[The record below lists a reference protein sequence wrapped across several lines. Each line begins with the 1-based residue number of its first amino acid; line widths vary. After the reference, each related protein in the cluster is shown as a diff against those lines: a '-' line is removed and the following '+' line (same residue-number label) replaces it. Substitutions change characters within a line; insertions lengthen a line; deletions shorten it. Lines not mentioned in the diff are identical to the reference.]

1 MGPAMVTKAPR
12 PLWLAVVGVVTLFG
26 SLGSAASG
34 PAAVHYR
41 GSHVSM
47 GTTYGIQLYGDG
59 RDDLPLV
66 AERAFDEVD
75 RIDRL
80 MSVYKRNSAVSF
92 INRRAGREA
101 VLVEP
106 ELFDF
111 LQRCL
116 AFSRQSQGA
125 FDVTVQ
131 PLMRVWGFFGGPGR
145 LPPQTELRN
154 VLQRV
159 GYRKL
164 SLDPGRRTVRFL
176 REGMALDLGGIAKG
190 YAVDRVVSL
199 LREYRIESALV
210 SAGGSTVFGLGAPPG
225 KSAWRVK
232 VRDPVSPRDPR
243 RSALTVWL
251 ENQCLSISGSYE
263 NSFTHQGVTYSH
275 IMDPRIGRP
284 VQGLL
289 SVAVVAGSGME
300 GDALDNALF
309 VMGPEKARS
318 YLKRYSRVQ
327 AYYFLPRKEA
337 GWKMLAVPAAAGAG
351 YSD

>member
-1 MGPAMVTKAPR
+1 MAMKCGLAPI
-12 PLWLAVVGVVTLFG
+12 LVFLVGATTLVC
-26 SLGSAASG
+26 SLGASG
-34 PAAVHYR
+34 SRPAVAYYR

-47 GTTYGIQLYGDG
+47 GTTYGIQLYGTG
-59 RDDLPLV
+59 RGDLPLV

-80 MSVYKRNSAVSF
+80 MSVYKRNSSVSF
-92 INRRAGREA
+92 INRRAGREP

-131 PLMRVWGFFGGPGR
+131 PLMKVWGFFGGPGR
-145 LPPQTELRN
+145 LPSERELRN
-154 VLQRV
+154 ALQTV

-164 SLDPGRRTVRFL
+164 SLDPGRRTVQFL

-210 SAGGSTVFGLGAPPG
+210 SAGGSTVFGLGTPPG
-225 KSAWRVK
+225 KTAWRVR
-232 VRDPVSPRDPR
+232 VRDPVSPRDPQK
-243 RSALTVWL
+243 SALAVSL

-263 NSFTHQGVTYSH
+263 NSFVREGVTYSH
-275 IMDPRIGRP
+275 IMDPRTGRP

-318 YLKRYSRVQ
+318 YLKRYPQVQ
-327 AYYFLPRKEA
+327 AYYFVPREEKGWEMLSVLP
-337 GWKMLAVPAAAGAG
+337 VAGAG
-351 YSD
+351 SSN

>member
-1 MGPAMVTKAPR
+1 MEMRGLVQILVFLVGAP
-12 PLWLAVVGVVTLFG
+12 TLLC
-26 SLGSAASG
+26 SLGVPGSV
-34 PAAVHYR
+34 PAVAHYR

-47 GTTYGIQLYGDG
+47 GTTYRIQLYGAG
-59 RDDLPLV
+59 REDLPLV
-66 AERAFDEVD
+66 AESAFDEVD

-92 INRRAGREA
+92 INRRAGREP

-131 PLMRVWGFFGGPGR
+131 PLMRAWGFFGGQGR
-145 LPPQTELRN
+145 LPPETELRRA
-154 VLQRV
+154 LQRV

-164 SLDPGRRTVRFL
+164 SLDPDRRTVRFS
-176 REGMALDLGGIAKG
+176 RDGMALDLGGIAKG

-225 KSAWRVK
+225 KTAWTVK
-232 VRDPVSPRDPR
+232 VRDPAFPRDPQ
-243 RSALTVWL
+243 RSALAVPL

-263 NSFTHQGVTYSH
+263 NAFSFEGVTYSH
-275 IMDPRIGRP
+275 IMDPRSGRP

-289 SVAVVAGSGME
+289 SVAVVAGTGTE

-309 VMGPEKARS
+309 VMGPKKAQG
-318 YLKRYSRVQ
+318 YLKRYPRVQ
-327 AYYFLPRKEA
+327 AYYFLPRKKK
-337 GWKMLAVPAAAGAG
+337 GWKMLSVPPAQTSES
-351 YSD
+351 SD

>member
-1 MGPAMVTKAPR
+1 MAMKFLVQI
-12 PLWLAVVGVVTLFG
+12 LVFLVGATTL
-26 SLGSAASG
+26 LGSPGAPGSG
-34 PAAVHYR
+34 PAVAHYR
-41 GSHVSM
+41 GSHASM
-47 GTTYGIQLYGDG
+47 GTTYRIQLYGAG
-59 RDDLPLV
+59 REDLGLV
-66 AERAFDEVD
+66 AESAFDEVD

-92 INRRAGREA
+92 INRRAGREPVRVA
-101 VLVEP
+101 P

-131 PLMRVWGFFGGPGR
+131 PLMRAWGFFGGEGR
-145 LPPQTELRN
+145 LPSETELRK
-154 VLQRV
+154 VLRRV

-164 SLDPGRRTVRFL
+164 SLDPGRRTVRFG
-176 REGMALDLGGIAKG
+176 RDGMALDLGGIAKG

-225 KSAWRVK
+225 KTAWKIK
-232 VRDPVSPRDPR
+232 VRDPAFPRDPQ
-243 RSALTVWL
+243 RSALTVAL
-251 ENQCLSISGSYE
+251 ENRCLSVSGSYE
-263 NSFTHQGVTYSH
+263 NSFSVEGVTHSH
-275 IMDPRIGRP
+275 IMDPRSGRP
-284 VQGLL
+284 VQGVL

-309 VMGPEKARS
+309 VMGPEKAHG
-318 YLKRYSRVQ
+318 YLKRYPRVQ
-327 AYYFLPRKEA
+327 AYYFLPSRNN
-337 GWKMLAVPAAAGAG
+337 GWKLLSVPPAPVAEP
-351 YSD
+351 SD

>member
-1 MGPAMVTKAPR
+1 MEMRGLVQI
-12 PLWLAVVGVVTLFG
+12 LVFLVGTPTLLC
-26 SLGSAASG
+26 SLGVPGSV
-34 PAAVHYR
+34 PAVAHYR

-47 GTTYGIQLYGDG
+47 GTTYRIQLYGAG
-59 RDDLPLV
+59 REDLPLV
-66 AERAFDEVD
+66 AESAFDEVD

-92 INRRAGREA
+92 INRRAGREP
-101 VLVEP
+101 VVVEP

-131 PLMRVWGFFGGPGR
+131 PLMRAWGFFGGQGR
-145 LPPQTELRN
+145 LPPETELRRA
-154 VLQRV
+154 LQRV

-164 SLDPGRRTVRFL
+164 SLDPDRRTVRFS
-176 REGMALDLGGIAKG
+176 RDGMALDLGGIAKG

-225 KSAWRVK
+225 KTAWTVR
-232 VRDPVSPRDPR
+232 VRDPAFPRDPQ
-243 RSALTVWL
+243 RSALTVPL

-263 NSFTHQGVTYSH
+263 NSFSFEGVTYSH
-275 IMDPRIGRP
+275 IMDPRSGRP

-289 SVAVVAGSGME
+289 SVAVVAGTGTE

-309 VMGPEKARS
+309 VMGPKKAQG
-318 YLKRYSRVQ
+318 YLKRYPQVQ
-327 AYYFLPRKEA
+327 AYYFLPLKKK
-337 GWKMLAVPAAAGAG
+337 GWKMLSVPPAQTSES
-351 YSD
+351 SD

>member
-1 MGPAMVTKAPR
+1 MAMKGLAQILVFLVGAP
-12 PLWLAVVGVVTLFG
+12 TLFL
-26 SLGSAASG
+26 SLGVPRSDPPVA
-34 PAAVHYR
+34 HYL
-41 GSHVSM
+41 GSHASM
-47 GTTYGIQLYGDG
+47 GTTYRIQLYGTG
-59 RDDLPLV
+59 RKDLPLV
-66 AERAFDEVD
+66 AETVFDEVD

-92 INRRAGREA
+92 INRRAGREP
-101 VLVEP
+101 VPVEP

-116 AFSRQSQGA
+116 AFSRQSGGA

-131 PLMRVWGFFGGPGR
+131 PLMRVWGFFGGRGR
-145 LPPQTELRN
+145 LPPETELRN
-154 VLQRV
+154 AVRRV

-164 SLDPGRRTVRFL
+164 SLDPDRRTVRFTL
-176 REGMALDLGGIAKG
+176 DGMAIDLGGIAKG

-225 KSAWRVK
+225 KTAWKIK
-232 VRDPVSPRDPR
+232 VRDPAYPRDPQ
-243 RSALTVWL
+243 RSALTVAL
-251 ENQCLSISGSYE
+251 ENRCLSVSGSYE
-263 NSFTHQGVTYSH
+263 NSFVHEGVTYSH
-275 IMDPRIGRP
+275 IMDPRRGRP

-309 VMGPEKARS
+309 VMGPKKAQG
-318 YLKRYSRVQ
+318 YLKRYPRVQ
-327 AYYFLPRKEA
+327 AYYFLPQEKK
-337 GWKMLAVPAAAGAG
+337 GWRVLSVPPAQRTES
-351 YSD
+351 SD

>member
-1 MGPAMVTKAPR
+1 MTMKRLAQILVFLVGAP
-12 PLWLAVVGVVTLFG
+12 TLLC
-26 SLGSAASG
+26 SLGAAGSG
-34 PAAVHYR
+34 PAVAHYR
-41 GSHVSM
+41 GSHASM
-47 GTTYGIQLYGDG
+47 GTTYRIQLYGAG
-59 RDDLPLV
+59 REDLPLV
-66 AERAFDEVD
+66 AESAFDEVD

-92 INRRAGREA
+92 INRRAGREP
-101 VLVEP
+101 VPVEP

-131 PLMRVWGFFGGPGR
+131 PLMRAWGFFGGRGR
-145 LPPQTELRN
+145 LPPETELRQA
-154 VLQRV
+154 LQRV

-164 SLDPGRRTVRFL
+164 SLDPGRRTVRFT
-176 REGMALDLGGIAKG
+176 RDGMALDLGGIAKG

-199 LREYRIESALV
+199 LRENRIQSALV

-225 KSAWRVK
+225 KSAWKIK
-232 VRDPVSPRDPR
+232 VRDPAFPRDPQ
-243 RSALTVWL
+243 RSALTVAL

-263 NSFTHQGVTYSH
+263 NSFRSEGVTYSH
-275 IMDPRIGRP
+275 IMDPRSGHP

-289 SVAVVAGSGME
+289 SVAVVAGTGME

-309 VMGPEKARS
+309 VMGPAKAQG
-318 YLKRYSRVQ
+318 YLKRYPRVQ
-327 AYYFLPRKEA
+327 AYYFLPVEKKGWKVLSVPSDEEA
-337 GWKMLAVPAAAGAG
+337 GS
-351 YSD
+351 SD

>member
-1 MGPAMVTKAPR
+1 MVRKALTPV
-12 PLWLAVVGVVTLFG
+12 LVAVVGALSVFCGVGSSSSGPVVT
-26 SLGSAASG
+26 
-34 PAAVHYR
+34 HYR
-41 GSHVSM
+41 GSHLSM

-80 MSVYKRNSAVSF
+80 MSVYKQNSAISF

-116 AFSRQSQGA
+116 AFSRQSRGA

-131 PLMRVWGFFGGPGR
+131 PLMRVWGFFGGQGR
-145 LPPQTELRN
+145 VPPATELRDA
-154 VLQRV
+154 LQKV

-164 SLDPGRRTVRFL
+164 SLDPGRRTVRFR

-199 LREYRIESALV
+199 LREYRIKRALV

-225 KSAWRVK
+225 KTAWKVK
-232 VRDPVSPRDPR
+232 VRDPVFPRDPQK
-243 RSALTVWL
+243 SALTISL

-263 NSFTHQGVTYSH
+263 NSFSLEGVTYSH
-275 IMDPRIGRP
+275 IMDPRRGRP

-289 SVAVVAGSGME
+289 SVAVVAGSGMK

-309 VMGPEKARS
+309 VMGPENAQS
-318 YLKRYSRVQ
+318 YLKRYPRVQ
-327 AYYFLPRKEA
+327 AYYFLPQKEK
-337 GWKMLAVPAAAGAG
+337 GWKMLYFPPAAGSEP
-351 YSD
+351 SD

>member
-1 MGPAMVTKAPR
+1 MAMKSLALILVFLVGAP
-12 PLWLAVVGVVTLFG
+12 TLPC
-26 SLGSAASG
+26 SLGAAG
-34 PAAVHYR
+34 TDPAVAHYR

-47 GTTYGIQLYGDG
+47 GTTYRIQLYGAG

-92 INRRAGREA
+92 INRRAGREP
-101 VLVEP
+101 VPVEP

-111 LQRCL
+111 LRRCL
-116 AFSRQSQGA
+116 AFSRQSRGA

-131 PLMRVWGFFGGPGR
+131 PLMRAWGFFGGPGR
-145 LPPQTELRN
+145 LPPETELRKA
-154 VLQRV
+154 LQRV

-164 SLDPGRRTVRFL
+164 SLDSGRRTVRFA
-176 REGMALDLGGIAKG
+176 RDGMALDLGGIAKG
-190 YAVDRVVSL
+190 YAVDRAVSL

-225 KSAWRVK
+225 KTAWKIK
-232 VRDPVSPRDPR
+232 VRDPAFPRDPR
-243 RSALTVWL
+243 RSALTVAL
-251 ENQCLSISGSYE
+251 ENRCLSVSGSYE
-263 NSFTHQGVTYSH
+263 NAFVHEGVTYSH
-275 IMDPRIGRP
+275 IMDPRRGRP

-289 SVAVVAGSGME
+289 SVAVVAASGME

-309 VMGPEKARS
+309 VMGPKKAQG
-318 YLKRYSRVQ
+318 YLKRYPGVQ
-327 AYYFLPRKEA
+327 AYYFLPLEKK
-337 GWKMLAVPAAAGAG
+337 GWRVLSVPPAQRAE
-351 YSD
+351 SSN

>member
-1 MGPAMVTKAPR
+1 MAMKG
-12 PLWLAVVGVVTLFG
+12 LAQILVFLVGTPTLFFGLGVSG
-26 SLGSAASG
+26 SDPAAS
-34 PAAVHYR
+34 HYR

-47 GTTYGIQLYGDG
+47 GTTYRIQLYGAA

-80 MSVYKRNSAVSF
+80 MSIYKRNSSVSF
-92 INRRAGREA
+92 INRRAGREP

-116 AFSRQSQGA
+116 AFSRHSQGA

-131 PLMRVWGFFGGPGR
+131 PLMRVWGFFRGRGR
-145 LPPQTELRN
+145 LPPETALRN
-154 VLQRV
+154 AVRKV
-159 GYRKL
+159 GYRKV
-164 SLDPGRRTVRFL
+164 SLDPDRRTVRFAL
-176 REGMALDLGGIAKG
+176 DGMALDLGGIAKG

-225 KSAWRVK
+225 KTAWKIK
-232 VRDPVSPRDPR
+232 VRDPAFPRDPHK
-243 RSALTVWL
+243 SALTVAL
-251 ENQCLSISGSYE
+251 ENRCLSVSGSYE
-263 NSFTHQGVTYSH
+263 NSFVHQGVTYSH
-275 IMDPRIGRP
+275 IMDPRRGRP

-309 VMGPEKARS
+309 VMGPKKAQG
-318 YLKRYSRVQ
+318 YLKRYPRVQ
-327 AYYFLPRKEA
+327 AHYFLPLEKK
-337 GWKMLAVPAAAGAG
+337 GWKVWSVPPVRRAES
-351 YSD
+351 SD

>member
-1 MGPAMVTKAPR
+1 MAMKGLAQILVFLVGAT
-12 PLWLAVVGVVTLFG
+12 PLVC
-26 SLGSAASG
+26 SLGALGSG
-34 PAAVHYR
+34 PAATHYR
-41 GSHVSM
+41 GSHASM
-47 GTTYGIQLYGDG
+47 GTTYGIQLYGAG
-59 RDDLPLV
+59 REDLPLV

-80 MSVYKRNSAVSF
+80 MSVYKRNSTVSF
-92 INRRAGREA
+92 INRRAGREP
-101 VLVEP
+101 VPVEP

-116 AFSRQSQGA
+116 AFSRHSQGA

-131 PLMRVWGFFGGPGR
+131 PLMRAWGFFGGRGR
-145 LPPQTELRN
+145 LPPETELRKA
-154 VLQRV
+154 LQRV

-164 SLDPGRRTVRFL
+164 SLDPDRRTVRFAL
-176 REGMALDLGGIAKG
+176 DGMALDLGGIAKG

-225 KSAWRVK
+225 KSAWKIK
-232 VRDPVSPRDPR
+232 VRDPAFPRDPQ
-243 RSALTVWL
+243 RSALTVAL
-251 ENQCLSISGSYE
+251 ENRCLSVSGSYE
-263 NSFTHQGVTYSH
+263 NSFVHEGVTYSH
-275 IMDPRIGRP
+275 IMDPRRGRP

-309 VMGPEKARS
+309 VMGPKEARA
-318 YLKRYSRVQ
+318 YLKQYPRVQ
-327 AYYFLPRKEA
+327 AYYFLPVEKK
-337 GWKMLAVPAAAGAG
+337 GWKVLSVPPAQRAES
-351 YSD
+351 SD

>member
-1 MGPAMVTKAPR
+1 MAMKG
-12 PLWLAVVGVVTLFG
+12 LAQILVFLVGSPTLFY
-26 SLGSAASG
+26 SLGAPGSD
-34 PAAVHYR
+34 PAVAHYR
-41 GSHVSM
+41 GSHASM
-47 GTTYGIQLYGDG
+47 GTTYRIQLYGAG

-80 MSVYKRNSAVSF
+80 MSVYKRNSAISF
-92 INRRAGREA
+92 INRRAGREP

-131 PLMRVWGFFGGPGR
+131 PLMRAWGFFGGPGR
-145 LPPQTELRN
+145 LPSETELRKA
-154 VLQRV
+154 LQRV

-164 SLDPGRRTVRFL
+164 SLDPGRRTVRFA
-176 REGMALDLGGIAKG
+176 RDGMALDLGGIAKG

-225 KSAWRVK
+225 KTAWKIK
-232 VRDPVSPRDPR
+232 VRDPAFPRDPQ
-243 RSALTVWL
+243 RSALTVAL
-251 ENQCLSISGSYE
+251 ENRCLSVSGSYE
-263 NSFTHQGVTYSH
+263 NSFVHQGVTYSH
-275 IMDPRIGRP
+275 IMDPRRGRP

-309 VMGPEKARS
+309 VMGPKKAHG
-318 YLKRYSRVQ
+318 YLKRFPRVQ
-327 AYYFLPRKEA
+327 AYYFLPLEKK
-337 GWKMLAVPAAAGAG
+337 GWRVLSVPSAQRAES
-351 YSD
+351 SD

>member
-1 MGPAMVTKAPR
+1 MEMKGLVQILVFLVGAP
-12 PLWLAVVGVVTLFG
+12 TLFF
-26 SLGSAASG
+26 SLGAPGSG
-34 PAAVHYR
+34 PSVAHYR

-47 GTTYGIQLYGDG
+47 GTTYRIQLYGAV
-59 RDDLPLV
+59 REDLPLV
-66 AERAFDEVD
+66 AESAFDEVD

-92 INRRAGREA
+92 INRRAGREP
-101 VLVEP
+101 VQVEP

-131 PLMRVWGFFGGPGR
+131 PLMRVWGFFGGQGR
-145 LPPQTELRN
+145 LPPETERRKA
-154 VLQRV
+154 LQRV
-159 GYRKL
+159 GFRKL
-164 SLDPGRRTVRFL
+164 SLDSGRRTVRFS

-225 KSAWRVK
+225 KTAWRVK
-232 VRDPVSPRDPR
+232 VRDPAFPRDPQ
-243 RSALTVWL
+243 RSALTVAL

-263 NSFTHQGVTYSH
+263 NSFSSGGVTYSH
-275 IMDPRIGRP
+275 IMDPRNGRP
-284 VQGLL
+284 VQGVL

-309 VMGPEKARS
+309 VMGPEKAQG
-318 YLKRYSRVQ
+318 YLKRYPRVQ
-327 AYYFLPRKEA
+327 AYYFLPLKEE
-337 GWKMLAVPAAAGAG
+337 GWKMLSVPPARGAVS
-351 YSD
+351 SD

>member
-1 MGPAMVTKAPR
+1 MAMKCGLAPI
-12 PLWLAVVGVVTLFG
+12 LVFLVGATTLVC
-26 SLGSAASG
+26 SLGAPGSG
-34 PAAVHYR
+34 PAVAHYR

-47 GTTYGIQLYGDG
+47 GTTYGIQLYGTG

-80 MSVYKRNSAVSF
+80 MSVYKRNSSVSF
-92 INRRAGREA
+92 INRRAGREP

-131 PLMRVWGFFGGPGR
+131 PLMKVWGFFGGPGR
-145 LPPQTELRN
+145 LPPERELRN
-154 VLQRV
+154 ALQTV

-164 SLDPGRRTVRFL
+164 SLDPGRRTVQFL

-210 SAGGSTVFGLGAPPG
+210 SAGGSTVFGLGTPPG
-225 KSAWRVK
+225 KTAWRVR
-232 VRDPVSPRDPR
+232 VRDPVSPRDPQK
-243 RSALTVWL
+243 SALTVSL

-263 NSFTHQGVTYSH
+263 NSFVREGVTYSH
-275 IMDPRIGRP
+275 IMDPRTGRP

-318 YLKRYSRVQ
+318 YLKRYPQVQ
-327 AYYFLPRKEA
+327 AYYFVPREEKGWEMLSVLP
-337 GWKMLAVPAAAGAG
+337 VVGAG
-351 YSD
+351 SSN